1 MKTGIASVKLALAG
15 FIIPY
20 MFVYNQKLM
29 LENVGFIDGIQVI
42 ITSCVG
48 VTLIAAAVEGYLYGK
63 MHIVLRILSFGSAL
77 LLIDSGTVTDLM
89 GVAGL
94 IVIIIIQKF
103 FVSKKN
109 NIKGS
114 LAS

>member
-29 LENVGFIDGIQVI
+29 LENVGLIDGIQVV

-48 VTLIAAAVEGYLYGK
+48 VTLIAAAVEGYLYGR

-77 LLIDSGTVTDLM
+77 LLIDSGTITDLI

-94 IVIIIIQKF
+94 VIIIAIQKF
-103 FVSKKN
+103 IVSKKN
-109 NIKGS
+109 NLKVSSAG
-114 LAS
+114 